1 MKYHCD
7 RPLVPFLGLDPAIR
21 HSAGRLVGRS
31 SEPSR
36 RQPAECACVRL
47 ERYRE
52 RKTERPG
59 SCTQRYKCTTRCFQI
74 PYSSIRLA
82 CSASSLLVIA
92 SLIDEYKACLLQTK
106 KSCRWIYIR
115 REFCAKHD
123 KAALWLCTSSTSQM
137 FGTGG
142 AALARFKIKCC
153 TPIVCQERCT
163 IMSWNALARCRTFIG
178 LVTKNPGTLSRGL
191 WQQSNRDDGWCLKT
205 TYEVGCCK
213 CAFLPQ
219 V

>member
-1 MKYHCD
+1 MSRRWQTRTPFSISILFASIVRFFDYLFIAQAQLECSLRHTEYMKYHCD

-163 IMSWNALARCRTFIG
+163 IMS
-178 LVTKNPGTLSRGL
+178 
-191 WQQSNRDDGWCLKT
+191 
-205 TYEVGCCK
+205 
-213 CAFLPQ
+213 
-219 V
+219 